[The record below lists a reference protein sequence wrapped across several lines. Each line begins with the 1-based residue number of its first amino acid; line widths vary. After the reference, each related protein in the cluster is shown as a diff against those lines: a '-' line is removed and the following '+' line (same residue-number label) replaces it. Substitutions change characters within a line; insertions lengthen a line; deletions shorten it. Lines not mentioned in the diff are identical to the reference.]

1 MNLSD
6 EVLMAYA
13 DGELDSK
20 TRAEVENAMAADPQ
34 IARRVA
40 EHKALRDTLH
50 ASYDKVLDEP
60 IPERL
65 LATARARVPSDARV
79 PPEKRTG
86 DNSRTMRVVPDSR
99 GATNGHG
106 EGSSR
111 GAATD
116 NVVPLRRRPPA
127 RRPMPYWGAIAA
139 SFVVG
144 ALAWHFGA
152 ELISPAPL
160 AERNGQLLASGA
172 LDRALSTQLVKEQD
186 AQSAVQIGVS
196 FRSKDGSYCRTFQLR
211 GGNNLAGLA
220 CHQQDKWRLDVLA
233 QAEAAPAGH
242 PEFRPAASS
251 LPPAISQAVDQ
262 AIAGEPLDAAAESQA
277 RTNQWRSP

>member
-13 DGELDSK
+13 DGELDSR
-20 TRAEVENAMAADPQ
+20 TRAEVERAMDADPQ

-40 EHKALRDTLH
+40 EHQALRATLH
-50 ASYDKVLDEP
+50 TTYDKVLEEP
-60 IPERL
+60 IPDRL
-65 LATARARVPSDARV
+65 LATARGRVSSD
-79 PPEKRTG
+79 KRG
-86 DNSRTMRVVPDSR
+86 VDNGRAIRAVPDR
-99 GATNGHG
+99 
-106 EGSSR
+106 
-111 GAATD
+111 ATD
-116 NVVPLRRRPPA
+116 NVIPLRRKPSA
-127 RRPMPYWGAIAA
+127 RQLQPVPYWGAIAA

-152 ELISPAPL
+152 ELISPAPV

-172 LDRALSTQLVKEQD
+172 LDRALSTQLVKDQD

-196 FRSKDGSYCRTFQLR
+196 FHSKDGSYCRTFQLQ

-220 CHQQDKWRLDVLA
+220 CRQQDNWRLDVLA
-233 QAEAAPAGH
+233 QSEAGPTGR

-251 LPPAISQAVDQ
+251 LPAAIAQAVDQ
-262 AIAGEPLDAAAESQA
+262 AIAGEPLDAEAEAHA
-277 RTNQWRSP
+277 RANHWRSP

>member
-13 DGELDSK
+13 DGELDA
-20 TRAEVENAMAADPQ
+20 TARAEVERAMAADPQ

-40 EHKALRDTLH
+40 EHKALKETLH
-50 ASYDKVLDEP
+50 SSYDKVLDEP

-65 LATARARVPSDARV
+65 LATARGQVKS
-79 PPEKRTG
+79 EKRTG
-86 DNSRTMRVVPDSR
+86 DNSSRTIRAVPDSR
-99 GATNGHG
+99 GLVKAAE
-106 EGSSR
+106 EGNSR
-111 GAATD
+111 AASD
-116 NVVPLRRRPPA
+116 NVIPLRRRPPA
-127 RRPMPYWGAIAA
+127 RRPIPYWGAIAA

-152 ELISPAPL
+152 ELFLPAPV
-160 AERNGQLLASGA
+160 AERDGQLLASGA
-172 LDRALSTQLVKEQD
+172 LDRALSTQLVKDQE

-196 FRSKDGSYCRTFQLR
+196 FRSKEGTYCRTFQLR
-211 GGNNLAGLA
+211 SGINLAGLA
-220 CHQQDKWRLDVLA
+220 CRQQNNWRLDVLA
-233 QAEAAPAGH
+233 QSEAAPAGH

-262 AIAGEPLDAAAESQA
+262 TIAGEPMDATAEAQA

>member
-50 ASYDKVLDEP
+50 STYDEVLDEP
-60 IPERL
+60 IPDRL
-65 LATARARVPSDARV
+65 LATARGRVPS
-79 PPEKRTG
+79 EKRTG
-86 DNSRTMRVVPDSR
+86 DNSRAIRVVPDSR
-99 GATNGHG
+99 GPANGPG
-106 EGSSR
+106 EGNSR

-116 NVVPLRRRPPA
+116 NVIPLRRRPPA
-127 RRPMPYWGAIAA
+127 RRPTPYWGAIAA

-144 ALAWHFGA
+144 ALAWRFGA
-152 ELISPAPL
+152 ELLSPAPV

-172 LDRALSTQLVKEQD
+172 LDRALSTQLVKDQD

-196 FRSKDGSYCRTFQLR
+196 FRSKDGNYCRTFQLR
-211 GGNNLAGLA
+211 EGNHLAGLA
-220 CHQQDKWRLDVLA
+220 CRQQDNWRLDVLA
-233 QAEAAPAGH
+233 QSEATTAGH

-262 AIAGEPLDAAAESQA
+262 AIAGEPLDAAAEAQA